1 MPAGRPR
8 KPTALKLL
16 KGTFRKGR
24 ENPKEPIISKDIDR
38 PEPPAHFSERAV
50 RQWWNTI
57 ENLPK
62 GVVKELDLS
71 TLIAYHEAED
81 YAHDAYTNLQAF
93 GSMTI
98 SPNGFLV
105 TSPYSTE
112 YHKYSLLRLKLA
124 QELGFTPSS
133 RSKIVADVD
142 PGDKEDPW
150 KDMAG
155 AA

>member
-1 MPAGRPR
+1 MPGPAK
-8 KPTALKLL
+8 KPTALKVLS
-16 KGTFRKGR
+16 GTFRKDR
-24 ENPKEPIISKDIDR
+24 ANLKEPIISKDIDR
-38 PEPPAHFSERAV
+38 PEPPAHFSDRAI

-57 ENLPK
+57 DNLPK
-62 GVVKELDLS
+62 GVIKELDLT

-93 GSMTI
+93 GMMTI

-124 QELGFTPSS
+124 QELGFTPAS
-133 RSKIVADVD
+133 RSKIVADVPD
-142 PGDKEDPW
+142 APASDPW
-150 KDMAG
+150 ADMAKQ
-155 AA
+155 A